1 MCHDDALSF
10 GDCPIDTYEFAVFP
24 HGVDL
29 IQSELVLYREC
40 AIKISDALHRWVL
53 NPRARDHGSWHITTD
68 VQVVLPISAHDQP
81 ATGDGD
87 TYRV

>member
-1 MCHDDALSF
+1 MRHDDALSF
-10 GDCPIDTYEFAVFP
+10 GDSPIDTYEFAVFP

-29 IQSELVLYREC
+29 IQSELVLYKEC
-40 AIKISDALHRWVL
+40 TIKISDTTSA
-53 NPRARDHGSWHITTD
+53 ASKTEDEHGSWDITTD
-68 VQVVLPISAHDQP
+68 VLPMSAHDQP

>member
-29 IQSELVLYREC
+29 IQSELVLYKEC
-40 AIKISDALHRWVL
+40 AIKISDA
-53 NPRARDHGSWHITTD
+53 ASGTSKTEDE
-68 VQVVLPISAHDQP
+68 
-81 ATGDGD
+81 
-87 TYRV
+87 